1 MKRESYDLEAMKN
14 KNKWDREKVRS
25 ELEKRFPMGPVMS
38 KIIVGE
44 LFNRVTEEAGKERFK
59 TELNKLLKDFGYFE
73 EFDASKLE
81 PAELMENAKTVL
93 EKRYLT
99 RNEEGVVV
107 ETPDEMFWRVARNIA
122 QADRNYDKDADIEK
136 TADIFYRMMR
146 SLHFIPNSPTL
157 MNAGKE
163 LQQLSACFVL
173 PIEDSMEAIF
183 NALKYTALIHK
194 TGGGTGFSFSKLRPK
209 NDVVKS
215 TKGVSSGPIPFMMVF
230 DAATD
235 AIKQGGT
242 RRGANM
248 GILNVD
254 HPDILDFIDVKL
266 DLTKLTNFNIS
277 VAVTSKFME
286 AAKNGED
293 YELINPRDGKVVGKL
308 NAREVFRRIVHNAWM
323 SAEPGLIFL
332 DKINEANPTPHLGEI
347 ESTNPCGE
355 QPLLPYESCNLGSI
369 GLSRMVENGKI
380 NYAKLRY
387 VVKEAVHFLDNVIDM
402 NNFPIPEIAE
412 MTRKNRKVG
421 LGVMGWAEMLVRL
434 GIPYDSEEALDL
446 AEKVMGFILDA
457 ARQESIELARVRGPF
472 PAFKKSIYNRKGH
485 PLLRNA
491 TVTTIAPTGSISI
504 IGGTSSGIEPLFAIS
519 FFRNVLEGTRLV
531 ETNPVFKEIA
541 EKEGWYSD
549 ELMEKIS
556 ETGSVQGIKEVP
568 AKWRRIFVTAHDIDP
583 EWHVKMQAAFQK
595 YVDNAVSKTVNFRND
610 ATIEDIEKTY
620 WLAYELGLKGITV
633 YRDGSRQGQVISIK
647 KEEKREEK
655 EITIEQ
661 QVQIGALKP
670 RARPRV
676 IYGSTQRIK
685 TGCGNLYVTINED
698 EYGPFE
704 VFATMGKA
712 GGCAASQLEGI
723 SRMISLALRV
733 GVDPNSIIKQ
743 ISGIRCPAPAWDE
756 GEMVLSCADAVAKAL
771 YRYVHNEAGTRPVLK
786 SGEMKNEEIEALE
799 KEVAKA
805 TPDEIQKVT
814 EAFTTHESLA
824 NKGKPAD
831 SFFIAVC
838 PECGS
843 TALEF
848 EGGCVTCRNCGWS
861 KCE

>member
-1 MKRESYDLEAMKN
+1 MKKRSYKLEAMKTGD
-14 KNKWDREKVRS
+14 KWDPEKVAE
-25 ELEKRFPMGPVMS
+25 ELRNNFEMGPVMAGILV
-38 KIIVGE
+38 KE

-59 TELNKLLKDFGYFE
+59 TELNKLLKEYGYFD
-73 EFDASKLE
+73 EFDPSTLE
-81 PAELMENAKTVL
+81 PADLNENAKTVL
-93 EKRYLT
+93 QKRYLT
-99 RNEEGVVV
+99 RNEDGVVV

-122 QADRNYDKDADIEK
+122 QADRLYDKDANLEE
-136 TADIFYRMMR
+136 TAERFYRLMR
-146 SLHFIPNSPTL
+146 SLHFLPNSPTL

-173 PIEDSMEAIF
+173 PVEDSMEGIF
-183 NALKYTALIHK
+183 DAVKYTAIIHK
-194 TGGGTGFSFSKLRPK
+194 TGGGTGFSFSRLRPK

-215 TKGVSSGPIPFMMVF
+215 TKGVSSGPIPFMLVF
-230 DAATD
+230 DAATE

-248 GILNVD
+248 GILRVD

-277 VAVTSKFME
+277 VAVTDKFME
-286 AAKNGED
+286 AVKKGED
-293 YELINPRDGKVVGKL
+293 YELINPRNGKVVDKL
-308 NAREVFRRIVHNAWM
+308 NAREVFRRIVHNAWQ
-323 SAEPGLIFL
+323 SAEPGIIFI
-332 DKINEANPTPHLGEI
+332 DKINEKNPTPHLGEI

-369 GLSRMVENGKI
+369 NLSRMVEDGKI
-380 NYAKLRY
+380 NFSKLRY
-387 VVKEAVHFLDNVIDM
+387 TVREAVHFLDNVIDM
-402 NNFPIPEIAE
+402 NKFPIPQIEE
-412 MTRKNRKVG
+412 MTRKNRKIG
-421 LGVMGWAEMLVRL
+421 LGVMGWAEMLIKL

-446 AEKVMGFILDA
+446 AEKVMGFILDV
-457 ARQESIELARVRGPF
+457 ARQKSIELARERGPF
-472 PAFKKSIYNRKGH
+472 PAFEGSVYDQTGH
-485 PLLRNA
+485 PPVRNA
-491 TVTTIAPTGSISI
+491 TVTTIAPTGTISI

-519 FFRNVLEGTRLV
+519 FVRNVLDGARLIEV
-531 ETNPVFKEIA
+531 NPIFREIA
-541 EKEGWYSD
+541 TEEGWYTD

-556 ETGSVQGIKEVP
+556 EHGTVQGIEEVP
-568 AKWRRIFVTAHDIDP
+568 AKWRRVFVTAHDIDP

-610 ATIEDIEKTY
+610 ATVEDIERTY

-633 YRDGSRQGQVISIK
+633 YRDGSRQGQVITVAKKSEEK
-647 KEEKREEK
+647 KEISKPQPE
-655 EITIEQ
+655 
-661 QVQIGALKP
+661 VQIGGLKP
-670 RARPRV
+670 RPRPRV
-676 IYGSTQRIK
+676 IYGSTQRVK

-698 EYGPFE
+698 EYGIFE

-712 GGCAASQLEGI
+712 GGCAASQLESL

-733 GVDPNSIIKQ
+733 GVDPSSIIKQ
-743 ISGIRCPAPAWDE
+743 ISGIRCPSPAWDE
-756 GEMVLSCADAVAKAL
+756 GEMVLSCADAVGKAL
-771 YRYVHNEAGTRPVLK
+771 YKYVNNESGARPVIHEERK
-786 SGEMKNEEIEALE
+786 SEEIEALE
-799 KEVAKA
+799 KKVAKA
-805 TPDEIQKVT
+805 TPDEMQKVKET
-814 EAFTTHESLA
+814 LA
-824 NKGKPAD
+824 DSPANSGKPAD